1 MSTTY
6 FPRRQ
11 TFWLSMVLAAAV
23 SGCMVGPD
31 YVKPPTTLAPFHNH
45 GAGATGADLAR
56 WWAGF
61 DDPMLAAM
69 IDRALAQNLDVQ
81 AAYAR
86 VQQSRAAA
94 SGAGAALWPAIDL
107 EASAG
112 TQRQSLSSPLGGLA
126 SAQPGY
132 RRNQQEY
139 NVGPV
144 ASWEIDLAGGL
155 RRGAAAARADA
166 EALDAELAGVRI
178 TVAADSA
185 DAYLQIRGLQG
196 RIAVTLDQV
205 DADGKLLALVQV
217 RRRAGVA
224 DEREVAQADAVLKQA
239 RAALPPL
246 RSALEA
252 QLNRLDVL
260 MGVQPGTYA
269 NALAAPGAMPAVPGI
284 GDDASPVDVLRRRPD
299 VMAAERRL
307 AATSER
313 IGVAVAGY
321 YPRISLA
328 GALGF
333 DSTRAHD
340 LFRSDA
346 FQPAAT
352 GLVRWRLFDFGRV
365 DADIAQ
371 ARGANAEALAL
382 YRHAVLKAAED
393 VENALTAF
401 AQANLLAVER
411 DGEVAALTRAR
422 DLSTLAYKA
431 GTITLTDV
439 LNADRQLLF
448 ARDDLTSARTNAARA
463 AVAVFRAL
471 GGGWDPAAPA
481 RVAASKKNPPGES

>member
-1 MSTTY
+1 MTTIS
-6 FPRRQ
+6 FPRRRSA
-11 TFWLSMVLAAAV
+11 WMSMAMALALGTAV

-31 YVKPPTTLAPFHNH
+31 YVKPAATLAPFHNH
-45 GAGATGADLAR
+45 VAGTASTDLAR

-69 IDRALAQNLDVQ
+69 IDRALAQNLDVH
-81 AAYAR
+81 AALAR

-94 SGAGAALWPAIDL
+94 SGASAELWPTLGL

-139 NVGPV
+139 RVGPV

-155 RRGAAAARADA
+155 RRGAAAARAEA
-166 EALDAELAGVRI
+166 EAFDAALAGVRI
-178 TVAADSA
+178 TVAADTA
-185 DAYLQIRGLQG
+185 DAYLQVRGLQG
-196 RIAVTLDQV
+196 RIAVTLDQI
-205 DADGKLLALVQV
+205 DADGKLLALVRV
-217 RRRAGVA
+217 RRRAGAA
-224 DEREVAQADAVLKQA
+224 DDREIAQSDAVLMQA
-239 RAALPPL
+239 RAALPAL
-246 RSALEA
+246 RGALEA

-260 MGVQPGTYA
+260 MGEQPGTYA
-269 NALAAPGAMPAVPGI
+269 SALAAPAAIPAAPGI
-284 GDDASPVDVLRRRPD
+284 GDTAQPVDVLRRRPD
-299 VMAAERRL
+299 VIAAERRL
-307 AATSER
+307 AAANER
-313 IGVAVAGY
+313 IGVAIAGY
-321 YPRISLA
+321 YPDISLS

-352 GLVRWRLFDFGRV
+352 GLIRWRLFDFGRV
-365 DADIAQ
+365 DAEIAQ
-371 ARGANAEALAL
+371 ARGANAEALAQ
-382 YRHAVLKAAED
+382 YRHAVLHAAED
-393 VENALTAF
+393 VENALMAF
-401 AQANLLAVER
+401 AQANLLSNER

-422 DLSTLAYKA
+422 DLSALAYKA
-431 GTITLTDV
+431 GTVTLTDV

-448 ARDDLTSARTNAARA
+448 ARDDLTSSRANATRA

-471 GGGWDPAAPA
+471 GGGWEPTGPIRADAPKG
-481 RVAASKKNPPGES
+481 RL